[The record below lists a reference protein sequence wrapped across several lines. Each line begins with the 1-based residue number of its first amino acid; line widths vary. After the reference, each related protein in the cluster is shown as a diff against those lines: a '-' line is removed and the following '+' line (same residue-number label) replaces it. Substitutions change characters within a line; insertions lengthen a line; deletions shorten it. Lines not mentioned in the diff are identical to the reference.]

1 MARLA
6 ILLAGAVLALAGCG
20 TDREPTAARTAT
32 PTPVATAGRT
42 QPVIAE
48 PPAGATITADTQED
62 DRYRV
67 AVDVRGVAEPDERVV
82 VSTGCQDEGCR
93 KAVFAAGDG
102 AFAATVDLTVDA
114 EQPRGTIIVGYEDSG
129 ASVATDRVIV
139 TVGTPG
145 VADPPKETQS
155 PEPSATPGA
164 RNVVVIG
171 DSLAVGMQ
179 PYLAEFLAGWA
190 IDVDARAGRT
200 LEEGMRVFGAEARPQ
215 ARHGLR
221 LQPVHQRRPGQRHR
235 ARERGQAQLVE
246 GLRGLGHDRRRQALH
261 GGQRAAER
269 ARRRVTR
276 PAAGRPVGGSRGPQP
291 RLADRRRAR
300 HGDRLPQPR
309 RALRRRDQEL
319 HARGVTTFGSG
330 IGSGR
335 PATLQN
341 AKRPLWKSTAA
352 RYG

>member
-20 TDREPTAARTAT
+20 TDREPTAAGTST

-171 DSLAVGMQ
+171 DSLAVGMR

-200 LEEGMRVFGAEARPQ
+200 LEEGMRVFGAEPDPKRDTVYAFSLFTNDDPANVTALESAVRRSSSKGCAVWATIAGAKPYTEANERLNALAAASPDRLRVAQWADRVARN
-215 ARHGLR
+215 RDWLTDG
-221 LQPVHQRRPGQRHR
+221 VHATATGYRN
-235 ARERGQAQLVE
+235 
-246 GLRGLGHDRRRQALH
+246 
-261 GGQRAAER
+261 RAALY
-269 ARRRVTR
+269 AAAIKSCT
-276 PAAGRPVGGSRGPQP
+276 PAG
-291 RLADRRRAR
+291 
-300 HGDRLPQPR
+300 
-309 RALRRRDQEL
+309 
-319 HARGVTTFGSG
+319 
-330 IGSGR
+330 
-335 PATLQN
+335 
-341 AKRPLWKSTAA
+341 
-352 RYG
+352 